1 MEASH
6 VPQLL
11 SGEMTRADA
20 DNGMLL
26 GRERNEVPIYGM
38 TQMNLENI
46 TLSEWSQTQMSMR
59 CILHL

>member
-46 TLSEWSQTQMSMR
+46 TLSE
-59 CILHL
+59 